1 MPITK
6 ATASSIAPAAK
17 GDLVVGSA
25 TNDAA
30 VLGVGTNDQVLTADS
45 STATGLK
52 WATASSGGLTLL
64 ETLSLSGSS
73 VTSSTISGSY
83 TDLQILVQGAYG
95 SAGGNALNMRF
106 NGDTGSNYKRYY
118 LETAGSGTA
127 GDTGTLI
134 SGLTNF
140 GTSSSYGPASVS
152 FIQIPRYAQSHFKS
166 LVFTSQSDTQLRSGM
181 YLWNSTSAITSITFI
196 ANNGNFGG
204 GTAYIYGV
212 N

>member
-1 MPITK
+1 MAITK

-30 VLGVGTNDQVLTADS
+30 ILPVGTNNYVLTADS
-45 STATGLK
+45 AEATGLK
-52 WATASSGGLTLL
+52 WAAASSGGMTLL

-83 TDLQILVQGAYG
+83 TNLQILVQGAYG

-118 LETAGSGTA
+118 LETGGSGTA
-127 GDTGTLI
+127 GDTLSLI
-134 SGLTNF
+134 SGVTGF
-140 GTSSSYGPASVS
+140 GISSSYGPASVS
-152 FIQIPRYAQSHFKS
+152 FIQIPNYTVSHFKS
-166 LVFTSQSDTQLRSGM
+166 LIFTSQSDTQLRSGM
-181 YLWNSTSAITSITFI
+181 FLWNSTSAITSITFM
-196 ANNGNFGG
+196 ANGGNFGG

-212 N
+212 K